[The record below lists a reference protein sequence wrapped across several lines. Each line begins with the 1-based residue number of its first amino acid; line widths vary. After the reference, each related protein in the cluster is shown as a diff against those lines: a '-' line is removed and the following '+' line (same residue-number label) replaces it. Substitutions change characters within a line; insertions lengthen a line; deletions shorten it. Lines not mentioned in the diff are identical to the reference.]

1 LVLWVKRADAEA
13 RGSRSAEK
21 SLFKL
26 FGALAR
32 WQDRADADSPLR
44 LPPPG
49 RRPQL
54 SPAVEAV
61 ALSKR
66 FGRGERAVQALD
78 GLSLAIPR
86 GGIFGLLG
94 ANGAG
99 KSTLMRIVAGLVFAD
114 CGEVRLF
121 GAPAAA
127 ESRRRLGAAIE
138 APAFWPFLTA
148 AETLGLLAR
157 TSMAEAD
164 VAALLGRVG
173 LAAAAERP
181 VGGFSL
187 GMKQRLAIAAALV
200 AAPDILLLDEPA
212 NGLDPAGTA
221 ELRELLRRLAGEDG
235 LTVILSS
242 HLLDE
247 VERLCDRVAIVD
259 RGRLVA
265 EADVKSLPGEHLWL
279 DARPVER
286 ALARTGAA
294 GRPGGEG
301 IAVAIARS
309 EAPALIAALVG
320 DGVELHEARW
330 VRPGLEALFL
340 ARTGGGR

>member
-1 LVLWVKRADAEA
+1 L
-13 RGSRSAEK
+13 
-21 SLFKL
+21 KL
-26 FGALAR
+26 FDPAAQWQDWGDDDPLLAR
-32 WQDRADADSPLR
+32 LSPQRR
-44 LPPPG
+44 LS
-49 RRPQL
+49 L
-54 SPAVEAV
+54 TPAVEAV

-66 FGRGERAVQALD
+66 FGRGGPAVQALD
-78 GLSLAIPR
+78 GLSLAIPA

-114 CGEVRLF
+114 SGEVRLF
-121 GAPAAA
+121 GAAASP

-148 AETLGLLAR
+148 TETLGMLGR
-157 TSMAEAD
+157 TSGAPAD
-164 VAALLGRVG
+164 VGALLGRVG
-173 LAAAAERP
+173 LGPAADRP

-200 AAPDILLLDEPA
+200 GSPEALLLDEPA

-221 ELRELLRRLAGEDG
+221 ELRQLLRRLADEDG
-235 LTVILSS
+235 LTIILSS

-247 VERLCDRVAIVD
+247 VERLCDRVAIID
-259 RGRLVA
+259 SGRLVA
-265 EADVKSLPGEHLWL
+265 EEEVGALPGEYLWL
-279 DARPVER
+279 DVRPPDR
-286 ALARTGAA
+286 ALARIGAA
-294 GRPGGEG
+294 GRRDGGG
-301 IAVAIARS
+301 IAVAIGRP

-320 DGVELHEARW
+320 QGLEIHEARW

-340 ARTGGGR
+340 ARTGVRA

>member
-1 LVLWVKRADAEA
+1 LTATIEV
-13 RGSRSAEK
+13 S
-21 SLFKL
+21 
-26 FGALAR
+26 
-32 WQDRADADSPLR
+32 
-44 LPPPG
+44 
-49 RRPQL
+49 
-54 SPAVEAV
+54 

-66 FGRGERAVQALD
+66 FGRGDRAVQALD
-78 GLSLAIPR
+78 GLTLAIPA

-114 CGEVRLF
+114 AGEVRLF
-121 GAPAAA
+121 GASVSAA
-127 ESRRRLGAAIE
+127 SRRRLGAAIE
-138 APAFWPFLTA
+138 GPAFWPFLTA

-157 TSMAEAD
+157 TAGVEARPET
-164 VAALLGRVG
+164 LLERVG
-173 LAAAAERP
+173 LAAAADRP
-181 VGGFSL
+181 VGGFSM

-200 AAPDILLLDEPA
+200 GAPEALLLDEPA

-221 ELRELLRRLAGEDG
+221 ELRRLLRGLAGDG
-235 LTVILSS
+235 LTIILSS

-247 VERLCDRVAIVD
+247 VERLCDRVAIID
-259 RGRLVA
+259 SGRLVA
-265 EADVKSLPGEHLWL
+265 EAEVGALPGEYLWL

-286 ALARTGAA
+286 ALARIGAA
-294 GRPGGEG
+294 GRREGEG
-301 IAVAIARS
+301 ISVAIPRG